1 LRACKTISVSNVST
15 LSNEEEAR
23 PEHRKFPNTLLG
35 FWVGKVAFVFYLH
48 RMEAR
53 VSLFVSRQ
61 DLAVSIS
68 RKKTEDYIVYD
79 HLKTET
85 AVSESDRDSE
95 GQKK

>member
-1 LRACKTISVSNVST
+1 
-15 LSNEEEAR
+15 
-23 PEHRKFPNTLLG
+23 
-35 FWVGKVAFVFYLH
+35 
-48 RMEAR
+48 MEAR

-61 DLAVSIS
+61 DLTVSIS